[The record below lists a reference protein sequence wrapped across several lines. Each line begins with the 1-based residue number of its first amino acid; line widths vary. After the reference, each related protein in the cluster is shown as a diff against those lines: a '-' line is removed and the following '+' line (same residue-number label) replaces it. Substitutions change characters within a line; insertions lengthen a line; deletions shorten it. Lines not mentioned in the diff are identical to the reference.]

1 MGIKDLPKKHSL
13 LRAPLLELFRNHRQL
28 QKIKEQVL
36 RYLFKIL
43 NEENEISQ
51 NFSSIVLAGN
61 TFFLEKEQN
70 KFKSIK
76 DAKLGDE
83 EILAITQQKTVS
95 QIVQA

>member
-13 LRAPLLELFRNHRQL
+13 LRSPLLELFRNHRQL

-36 RYLFKIL
+36 RYIFRIL
-43 NEENEISQ
+43 NEENDISQ

-70 KFKSIK
+70 KLKSIK
-76 DAKLGDE
+76 DGKAGEDDMVP
-83 EILAITQQKTVS
+83 ISTQ
-95 QIVQA
+95 